1 MDRSEAYQRRV
12 WRLALLLTD
21 SGAQAD
27 ATLTHVLRTQSDILR
42 IGESRLER
50 MVVLASRQPA
60 EAGGE
65 RSLNSLV
72 ELDES
77 AVRLWR
83 AVRQLEQQPREA
95 WIFRDLEGAE
105 LIPAARAMDC
115 SRTAL
120 EQVHRKAALES
131 LQATLGDAYDE
142 ALASL
147 RSSLDAIDPT
157 EALELAASVVRQA
170 RARRRVVTLVV
181 VVVLLACFGVMLFVM
196 QDLLGWEDRHDGSEF
211 LAPDQFVP
219 STPSLDPADAPP
231 ADVP

>member
-21 SGAQAD
+21 SGAHAD
-27 ATLTHVLRTQSDILR
+27 ATLAQVLRTQSDILR
-42 IGESRLER
+42 VGESRLER
-50 MVVLASRQPA
+50 MVVLASRQTTA
-60 EAGGE
+60 SGGE
-65 RSLNSLV
+65 RPLNSLL

-77 AVRLWR
+77 AGRLWN

-95 WIFRDLEGAE
+95 WLFRDLEGAD

-131 LQATLGDAYDE
+131 LQATLGDHYDD
-142 ALASL
+142 ALVSL
-147 RSSLDAIDPT
+147 RSTLEAIDPT
-157 EALELAASVVRQA
+157 EALELATTVVRQA
-170 RARRRVVTLVV
+170 RARRRLVTVV
-181 VVVLLACFGVMLFVM
+181 VIVLLLVCFGVLLFVM

-211 LAPDQFVP
+211 LQPDQFVP
-219 STPSLDPADAPP
+219 TTPSLNTADSPPADAP
-231 ADVP
+231 